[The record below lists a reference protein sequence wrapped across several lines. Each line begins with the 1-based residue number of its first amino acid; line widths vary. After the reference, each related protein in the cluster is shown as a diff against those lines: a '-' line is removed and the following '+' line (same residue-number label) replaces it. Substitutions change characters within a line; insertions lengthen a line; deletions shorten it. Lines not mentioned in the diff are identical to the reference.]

1 LLAFVSIQSGWK
13 WRSLML
19 RIAMYVGGMA
29 AGVAAWM
36 VYREVRAHRKVPVQ
50 QAAERL
56 KAAWADYHTR
66 A

>member
-1 LLAFVSIQSGWK
+1 
-13 WRSLML
+13 ML

-29 AGVAAWM
+29 AGIAAW
-36 VYREVRAHRKVPVQ
+36 VVWQNQVRAHRKVPVQ
-50 QAAERL
+50 QAAEQL